1 MNEIAIGYALAGIAA
16 IAAVTAWLVDFIDKW
31 FLVRPRDVKHI
42 EAYTNAQAK
51 NKYMED

>member
-1 MNEIAIGYALAGIAA
+1 MNELGIGYALAGIAA
-16 IAAVTAWLVDFIDKW
+16 IAAVTAWLVDFIDMR
-31 FLVRPRDVKHI
+31 FPVRPRDVKHT

>member
-1 MNEIAIGYALAGIAA
+1 MNEMAIGYALAGIAG
-16 IAAVTAWLVDFIDKW
+16 IAAVTAWLVDFIDKC
-31 FLVRPRDVKHI
+31 FPVRSRDAKQI